1 MDDPIPGA
9 AAGRRRPVPRAR
21 LLLVA
26 AAAAAAVALAAAVLA
41 SVVDSDKTRPAATPG
56 AELRGC
62 VALWNRPGN
71 ARHRAILNSAALAG
85 SGVPATTPE
94 GASLAERVLVLRYA
108 GPPLEDVGVGEP
120 GVNATRRDCMVA
132 HPAEVLFL
140 YTRGGWHQVGYSPG
154 LAFEGIPQ
162 RAIRSPNGV
171 ITLRKP
177 GEDSAVDPG
186 RIALT
191 R

>member
-1 MDDPIPGA
+1 MDDPIPGRA
-9 AAGRRRPVPRAR
+9 AVRRQKVRRAR

-26 AAAAAAVALAAAVLA
+26 AAGAAALALAAVVLA
-41 SVVDSDKTRPAATPG
+41 SLGDSGKTRSAATPG
-56 AELRGC
+56 DELRRC
-62 VALWNRPGN
+62 VALWNRPAN
-71 ARHRAILNSAALAG
+71 ARLRATLNSAALAG
-85 SGVPATTPE
+85 SRVPTTTSG
-94 GASLAERVLVLRYA
+94 GASLARRVLVLRYT
-108 GPPLEDVGVGEP
+108 GPPLEDVGVGES
-120 GVNATRRDCMVA
+120 GVNATRGDCMVA
-132 HPAEVLFL
+132 HPTEVLFL

-154 LAFEGIPQ
+154 LAFEGTPQ

-177 GEDSAVDPG
+177 GEDSAIDPG